1 MMSSASS
8 VGSATRSMRRWR
20 PAAWQRRPGGVTAR
34 ESRRY
39 QSFTT
44 ECMAMTHET
53 ARESGRRL
61 SEFDRSA
68 ATAEQL
74 AVLDEILS
82 GPRGS
87 LEGPFLAWIRSPELA
102 THAQRLGAFCR
113 YRTGLPTRLSEL
125 AILVTAA
132 HWRAQAEWQIHHP
145 IALDAGLP
153 ADVADALLAG
163 RRPAFD
169 DPDDELIYAFA
180 TELYETRRVGA
191 ATYEQAIARFGDE
204 TVTNLV
210 ALLGYYALVAM
221 TLNVFEMRVEGRG
234 ALPFPEA

>member
-1 MMSSASS
+1 
-8 VGSATRSMRRWR
+8 
-20 PAAWQRRPGGVTAR
+20 
-34 ESRRY
+34 
-39 QSFTT
+39 
-44 ECMAMTHET
+44 MTNET
-53 ARESGRRL
+53 AGERRFRL

-68 ATAEQL
+68 ASAEQL

-153 ADVADALLAG
+153 GDVAQALLAG

-180 TELYETRRVGA
+180 TELYETRRVGT
-191 ATYEQAIARFGDE
+191 ATYARAIARFGDE

-221 TLNVFEMRVEGRG
+221 TLNVFEMRVEGPG
-234 ALPFPEA
+234 PLPFQEA